1 MQFRAWMFSACG
13 FWLFRRG
20 SLSWCSQIS
29 RSLLWL
35 LSRFV
40 FVLISLFYLSFSKG
54 LIYFSWV
61 AYVVD
66 ECMFLPRFKSVAKF
80 RLWFSY
86 SPLKGLLTIFEWQF
100 LINRCKMYSSLTAVI
115 AIEFLDN
122 FWHKIFGE
130 LGYLCKCCSRPVC
143 HKPQSNLTIGFLSTT
158 NGKILKRAH
167 QI

>member
-1 MQFRAWMFSACG
+1 M
-13 FWLFRRG
+13 
-20 SLSWCSQIS
+20 SWCSQVS

-61 AYVVD
+61 AWVVD

-86 SPLKGLLTIFEWQF
+86 SPQKRAVNYLWVAISDQQMQDVLVIDSSNCNWVSEQF
-100 LINRCKMYSSLTAVI
+100 LTQNVWWTGM
-115 AIEFLDN
+115 
-122 FWHKIFGE
+122 
-130 LGYLCKCCSRPVC
+130 LCKCCSRPLC
-143 HKPQSNLTIGFLSTT
+143 HKPRSNLTIGFLSTT